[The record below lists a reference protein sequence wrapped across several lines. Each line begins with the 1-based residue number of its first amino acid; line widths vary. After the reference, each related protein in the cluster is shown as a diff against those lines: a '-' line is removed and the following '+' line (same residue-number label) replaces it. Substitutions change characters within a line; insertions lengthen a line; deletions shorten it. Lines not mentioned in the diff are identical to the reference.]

1 MLFCDKTLRR
11 VLIHSREQRK
21 RNRDPRPTRTTSTQ
35 LRPVRR
41 SCAAASMHAP
51 ICERTKRSVAAAESN
66 FNLEHQ
72 VCYGVPSSPTA
83 HGHWLRDVA
92 IYPGPFHILQVVH
105 PFAPH
110 HVATRVAN
118 SDGGVCYQRR
128 RRDALPTGYFFPS
141 GPLLSPAIKIP
152 LYHHRRGTTA
162 LFHHPPDRGRHPDS
176 LS

>member
-1 MLFCDKTLRR
+1 VWRGA
-11 VLIHSREQRK
+11 
-21 RNRDPRPTRTTSTQ
+21 Q

-66 FNLEHQ
+66 FSIWNTKYVM
-72 VCYGVPSSPTA
+72 VCPRRRQHMGTGSTWALVV
-83 HGHWLRDVA
+83 RDVA
-92 IYPGPFHILQVVH
+92 TYPGPFHILQVVH
-105 PFAPH
+105 PFARH

-128 RRDALPTGYFFPS
+128 RRDALPTGCFFPS

-152 LYHHRRGTTA
+152 LRQHRPGTTA
-162 LFHHPPDRGRHPDS
+162 LLDHPPDRGRHPDS